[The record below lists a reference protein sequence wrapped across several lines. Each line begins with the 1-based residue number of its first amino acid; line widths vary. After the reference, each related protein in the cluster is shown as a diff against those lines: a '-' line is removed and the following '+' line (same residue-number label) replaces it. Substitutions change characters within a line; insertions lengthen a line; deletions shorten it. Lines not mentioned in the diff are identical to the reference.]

1 MKQLLQCFSARLSGR
16 LESEQAVFREG
27 IDRLVYLLTSTAI
40 FSWFR
45 SRAFLSSWLFVVLL
59 MSMQS
64 VQAILTIEVTQGN
77 DKAVRVAVSPF
88 SWNGKKILPE
98 DMASVVEENLRLS
111 GLFAPLPRKDML
123 SFPSSAKDVV
133 YRDWDILG
141 ASYLVTG
148 QVKQEGNRFEVN
160 YQLFDIVRQKSILKG
175 KVRGDESQLRGL
187 AHHISDAVYE
197 KITGIPGDFSTR
209 IMYVTADRKS
219 AEHTDYRLNYADADG
234 QRQREILRSREPILS
249 PSWSPDGSRVAYVS
263 FESGRPAIFVQELAT
278 GERQK
283 ITDFKGLNSS
293 PVFSPDGRQLA
304 LVLSKGENPDVY
316 VMDLATN
323 ELSQITSH
331 FSIDTEPDWMPDGKS
346 LIFTSNRGGSAQI
359 YQVGVNRLSNGTVVA
374 EGKPK
379 RLTFTGKFNARAKVF
394 PDGKSLALVHKGQGA
409 TEFNIAILDLDTGRL
424 RQLTSARLEDSPSVS
439 PGGRRL
445 IYAVSGGKNGEL
457 GIVTADG
464 RVKYRLPSAKG
475 DVREPVWGP
484 SIATQR

>member
-1 MKQLLQCFSARLSGR
+1 MKQLVQWFSIGLMSRSRSG
-16 LESEQAVFREG
+16 QAVMGNLFRKRG
-27 IDRLVYLLTSTAI
+27 IFNTWLLA
-40 FSWFR
+40 
-45 SRAFLSSWLFVVLL
+45 VLL
-59 MSMQS
+59 MSMQNA
-64 VQAILTIEVTQGN
+64 QAILTIEVTQGN
-77 DKAVRVAVSPF
+77 DKAVKVAVSPF
-88 SWNGKKILPE
+88 SWSGKKILPE
-98 DMASVVEENLRLS
+98 DMASVVDNDLRLS

-133 YRDWDILG
+133 YRDWNILG

-148 QVKQEGNRFEVN
+148 QVKQEGSTFEVD
-160 YQLFDIVRQKSILKG
+160 YQLFDIVRQKSIMKG
-175 KVRGDESQLRGL
+175 KARGVESQLRGL

-197 KITGIPGDFSTR
+197 KITGIPGDFSSR
-209 IMYVTADRKS
+209 IMYVTANRKS
-219 AEHTDYRLNYADADG
+219 VERTDYRLNYADADG

-263 FESGRPAIFVQELAT
+263 FESGRPAIFVQELST
-278 GERQK
+278 GKRQK
-283 ITDFKGLNSS
+283 LTGYKGLNSS
-293 PVFSPDGRQLA
+293 PVFSPDGKQVA
-304 LVLSKGENPDVY
+304 LVLSKGDNPDIY
-316 VMDLATN
+316 VMDLATSK
-323 ELSQITSH
+323 LSQITSH

-409 TEFNIAILDLDTGRL
+409 AEFNIAILDLDTGRL
-424 RQLTSARLEDSPSVS
+424 RLLTSARLEDSPSVS

-445 IYAVSGGKNGEL
+445 IYAVTGNRNGEL

-464 RVKYRLPSAKG
+464 RVKYRLPSAEG

-484 SIATQR
+484 SLGTQR

>member
-1 MKQLLQCFSARLSGR
+1 MKQQLQWFSAGLSG
-16 LESEQAVFREG
+16 SFKSKQTVFRE
-27 IDRLVYLLTSTAI
+27 DTCRRVYLLISSAI

-45 SRAFLSSWLFVVLL
+45 SRSVLVSSLFVALL
-59 MSMQS
+59 LSMQS
-64 VQAILTIEVTQGN
+64 AQAILTIEVTQGN
-77 DKAVRVAVSPF
+77 DKAVKVAVPPF

-98 DMASVVEENLRLS
+98 DMASVVEDNLHFS
-111 GLFAPLPRKDML
+111 GLFAALPRKDML

-133 YRDWDILG
+133 YRDWNILG

-148 QVKQEGNRFEVN
+148 EVKQEGNTFEVD
-160 YQLFDIVRQKSILKG
+160 YQLFDIVRQKSIMKG
-175 KVRGDESQLRGL
+175 RVRGDESQLRGL
-187 AHHISDAVYE
+187 AHHISDAIYE

-219 AEHTDYRLNYADADG
+219 AEHTDYSLNYADADG

-249 PSWSPDGSRVAYVS
+249 PSWSPDGSRVAYAS
-263 FESGRPAIFVQELAT
+263 FETGRPAIYIQELAT
-278 GERQK
+278 GKRQK

-304 LVLSKGENPDVY
+304 LVLSKEQNPDIY
-316 VMDLATN
+316 VMDLATDK
-323 ELSQITSH
+323 LSQITSH

-359 YQVGVNRLSNGTVVA
+359 YQIGLERLSNGTVVA

-464 RVKYRLPSAKG
+464 RVKYRLPSAEG